1 MKVTYDSW
9 QKQYKT
15 PFGAIQANTLVTWA
29 IAIDQPVQEAD
40 LWLTKLNEDPVAYPM
55 NYNDETQ
62 KYETQVRVGSSGLYN
77 YYFAIKQNNQMFYVD
92 QGLFGQGRLRQDD
105 HNLKQYQLIC
115 YERKVPQVDWYD
127 QGVVYQIFPDRFAN
141 GNPYGEVTGRKKN
154 SFLYATEEDTPYY
167 IKNSRGEIT
176 RWDFFGGNLAGI
188 RKKLPY
194 LKKLG
199 VNTIYLNPIF
209 LATSN
214 HRYDTVDYMKID
226 PMLGDEDD
234 LRGLIHDLH
243 QNGMHL
249 LLDGVFN
256 HVGQE
261 SIYFQEA
268 IKDKS
273 SHYYSWFN
281 FIDYPE
287 KYQSWWGVSSLPEVN
302 KSNPEYQDF
311 IYGDHGVLA
320 KWMKDQVDGWR
331 LDVADELPMDFLCN
345 IRNRLMKE
353 NCQVMIGEV
362 WGDASDKFVNSEYR
376 PYTFGDNLTGVM
388 NYPVRNF
395 IVGLLTSE
403 NNDAEIALMN
413 KLALLVEHY
422 PTNFLRNC
430 LNNIGTHDTVR
441 IKTALQND
449 EKLVLLAFG
458 LMFMLPG
465 VPCIYYGDEA
475 GLIGDKDP
483 DNRRFF
489 PWGRESRSLI
499 AQVSKWINVRKQN
512 PVLVKGKIGFLHIA
526 TGINAIVRY
535 DEKVIM
541 VYCINK
547 NKAETVLAKENLAFY
562 CLPKTIAEEV
572 AAELDQTKLSGE
584 DSILRKI
591 PRKANI
597 G

>member
-92 QGLFGQGRLRQDD
+92 QGLFDQGRLRQDD

-281 FIDYPE
+281 FINYPE

-331 LDVADELPMDFLCN
+331 LDVADELPMDFLRN

-362 WGDASDKFVNSEYR
+362 WEDASDKFVNSEYR

-403 NNDAEIALMN
+403 NSDAEIALMN

-512 PVLVKGKIGFLHIA
+512 PVLVKSKIGFLHIA

-547 NKAETVLAKENLAFY
+547 NKAETVLAKENFAFY